1 MQQGSLPVGR
11 RLVLLWRSLRAW
23 RRIRFTLAG
32 TLFCTGGLI
41 VGFAAITTGNNLLY
55 LLLGAM
61 LGFITLSGW
70 LSERNLRSWTI
81 RRITPRAT
89 TAGRPIRIS
98 YEARNEKSKQ
108 PSFAVC
114 VYEIGFSGHAFIPRA
129 GPLESVTALSENE
142 SLPRGVYPLTA
153 VTLSTTFPF
162 GLFNKERDL
171 ALEGKLIVWP
181 RADLPVTLP
190 GTPGG
195 LSRPRAETATV
206 GAPGSRGEFRDLREY
221 RVGDDPRDIHWKST
235 ARTGTP
241 VVRQYDQDAA
251 EALWICLD
259 LNTTPG
265 DVAEGTV
272 EIAAS
277 MATRAYH
284 EGRPLGLAAGVDVI
298 RPATGLGHLEG
309 VLDALARVDF
319 DPHGPPTN
327 PPARSSSCVFVS
339 AAQVGDEG
347 SKAGFELPAEDRAS

>member
-1 MQQGSLPVGR
+1 MQQEGLPVGH
-11 RLVLLWRSLRAW
+11 RLVLLWRTLRAW

-32 TLFCTGGLI
+32 ALFCTGGFI

-89 TAGRPIRIS
+89 TSGRPIRIS
-98 YEARNEKSKQ
+98 YDARNGKPRQ

-114 VYEIGFSGHAFIPRA
+114 VYEVGFSGHAFIPRA
-129 GPLESVTALSENE
+129 DPQESVTALSENE
-142 SLPRGVYPLTA
+142 CLPRGVYPLTA

-162 GLFNKERDL
+162 GLFTKERDL
-171 ALEGKLIVWP
+171 ALEGELIIWP

-190 GTPGG
+190 STSGG
-195 LSRPRAETATV
+195 LSRPRADTATV

-241 VVRQYDQDAA
+241 VVRQYEQDAA

-259 LNTTPG
+259 LTTIPG
-265 DVAEGTV
+265 DVAENTV

-277 MATRAYH
+277 MATRAYQ
-284 EGRPLGLAAGVDVI
+284 EGRPLGLAAGDGLI
-298 RPATGLGHLEG
+298 RPATGLGHLED

-319 DPHGPPTN
+319 DPAGPPTH
-327 PPARSSSCVFVS
+327 PPARSSSCVYTS
-339 AAQVGDEG
+339 
-347 SKAGFELPAEDRAS
+347 